1 MSNEILIGRQPIFD
15 RDYNVIAY
23 EMLFR
28 GEAQGSGA
36 EMTSQVMVNAVMDIG
51 LENIAGALPVFFNID
66 ESFLLHETGLSQA
79 LPQQQ
84 VVLEVLEHVNP
95 SPAVLAAC
103 RNLKDAGYTLAL
115 DDVISVEH
123 AQPFVDLIDII
134 KVDWIEV
141 EEDPANIIRA
151 FRHKNVKFLAEKID
165 SYEEAEKAKTLGFD
179 LYQGYFYCK
188 PDTVSGTKPPESRIS
203 VLRAMQQAMTATSI
217 DEMFDVVKQD
227 VTLSYRLLK
236 YINSAAFALRREV
249 QSIEQALSLLGLN
262 NIRRWLTLL
271 TMTSLAENKPKELI
285 RQALW
290 RARFLEMLAREM
302 GDKAIEDDFLTGLF
316 SILDALLDCS
326 MQESLVEI
334 SLAEHIYDGLIDAN
348 SAMGEKLAVAKALE
362 TGDWDVIKTFSD
374 DGKRIKYT
382 ELTRLQTESMHWAD
396 QQMAALSSL

>member
-15 RDYNVIAY
+15 RDYNVVAY

-28 GEAQGSGA
+28 GGAQGSDV

-95 SPAVLAAC
+95 GPAVLEAC

-123 AQPFVDLIDII
+123 ARPFVDLVDII
-134 KVDWIEV
+134 KVDWIEA
-141 EEDPANIIRA
+141 EEDPGNIISA
-151 FRHKNVKFLAEKID
+151 FRHENVKFLAEKID
-165 SYEEAEKAKTLGFD
+165 SYEEAEKAKALGFD

-188 PDTVSGTKPPESRIS
+188 PDIVSGSKPPESRMS

-249 QSIEQALSLLGLN
+249 QSIEQALSLLGLS

-290 RARFLEMLAREM
+290 RARFLEMLARAM
-302 GDKAIEDDFLTGLF
+302 GDEAIEDDFLTGLF

-326 MQESLVEI
+326 MQESLVEV
-334 SLAEHIYDGLIDAN
+334 SLAEHVHNGLIDAR
-348 SAMGEKLAVAKALE
+348 SAMGEKLAVARALE
-362 TGDWDVIKTFSD
+362 TGDWDVIRLFSN
-374 DGKRIKYT
+374 DGKRITYA
-382 ELTRLQTESMHWAD
+382 ELTRLQTESMLWAD
-396 QQMAALSSL
+396 QQMAALSAL

>member
-28 GEAQGSGA
+28 GGAQGSGA

-66 ESFLLHETGLSQA
+66 ESFLLHESELSQA

-95 SPAVLAAC
+95 NPAVLAAC

-123 AQPFVDLIDII
+123 AQPFIDLIDII
-134 KVDWIEV
+134 KVDWIEA
-141 EEDPANIIRA
+141 EEDPANIIKA

-165 SYEEAEKAKTLGFD
+165 SYEEAEKAKALGFD

-188 PDTVSGTKPPESRIS
+188 PDTVSGTKPPESRMS

-326 MQESLVEI
+326 MQESLVEV
-334 SLAEHIYDGLIDAN
+334 SLAEHVYNGLIDAN
-348 SAMGEKLAVAKALE
+348 STMGEKLAVARALE
-362 TGDWDVIKTFSD
+362 TGDWDVIKAFSEN
-374 DGKRIKYT
+374 GKRIKYAD
-382 ELTRLQTESMHWAD
+382 LTRLQTESMLWAD